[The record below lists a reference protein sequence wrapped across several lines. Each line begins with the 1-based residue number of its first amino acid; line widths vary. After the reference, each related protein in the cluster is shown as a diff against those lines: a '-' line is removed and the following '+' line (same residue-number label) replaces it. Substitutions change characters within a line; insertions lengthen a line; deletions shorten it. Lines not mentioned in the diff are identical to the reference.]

1 MNQSILFPDIQ
12 HWNEK
17 LHVIEFPAQQGGA
30 LISCQISIQ
39 QLIQYSG
46 QAINSPE
53 QALAVFDTVRFDLEE
68 LAEALIEEEAFN
80 QYGNVE
86 VIS

>member
-17 LHVIEFPAQQGGA
+17 LQVIEFPAQQGGA

-46 QAINSPE
+46 KAINSPE

-68 LAEALIEEEAFN
+68 LAEVLIEEEAFN
-80 QYGNVE
+80 QHGNIE